1 MDKTRGGSK
10 GNFTVNR
17 YDQMMYNESQK
28 NLGLVAEEIGRMQC
42 RNCWDWQDGK
52 CLFWG
57 VVRSPNKDVC
67 REFEK
72 FDKIGH
78 AKMGAKSKWYCP
90 KCNEWLLSEQIREV
104 YSIGA
109 RDVLVCKLCNTPVL
123 NANKHKGDSVE
134 MLNVQKNMSNDCG
147 EEYWIGGSGASGS
160 DTRLKNKSEYD
171 EILERLDTVVD
182 ANTRRVA
189 NLRGAVA
196 RVLGEPERDKDL
208 CEDITM
214 SQTLNRLAEQLDA
227 NNKMLDK
234 ILEKTRRAVGSLKL
248 FTD

>member
-1 MDKTRGGSK
+1 MDGE
-10 GNFTVNR
+10 
-17 YDQMMYNESQK
+17 YNH
-28 NLGLVAEEIGRMQC
+28 LLH
-42 RNCWDWQDGK
+42 DT
-52 CLFWG
+52 
-57 VVRSPNKDVC
+57 
-67 REFEK
+67 
-72 FDKIGH
+72 
-78 AKMGAKSKWYCP
+78 P
-90 KCNEWLLSEQIREV
+90 KCYAHEEACGLL
-104 YSIGA
+104 
-109 RDVLVCKLCNTPVL
+109 D
-123 NANKHKGDSVE
+123 
-134 MLNVQKNMSNDCG
+134 G
-147 EEYWIGGSGASGS
+147 EHYVGGSGASGS